1 MASSYQ
7 VTTMDKL
14 SLIPVAASSIA
25 SALIRLLTTP
35 FVGGAKANTFFKD
48 VVYAALRTNLSN
60 ISPGA
65 EQWMNSTTEAEYL
78 GLAKK
83 QNFQPDTDVL
93 GSGLKVHWIGK
104 KTARKVLL
112 YFHGGGYVLAASAGH
127 MQWLFELSQELSKT
141 QDLSVVVVSYTLAP
155 HGQYPTQLK
164 QAAESLEWLLETQQ
178 KKPSDIFIAG
188 DSAGANMTL
197 MLLSHLLHP
206 HSAVSSKIEL
216 SSPLAGVIL
225 ISPWT
230 KFATDDDSASRNHYS
245 DYVTPAAA
253 HRWAGLFLGPGKVDN
268 YNQTAIANA
277 EWFQGLDGKVK
288 DILVWGGGG
297 EALIDSIE
305 VSTKKLQQAHPRVEY
320 VVQPGA
326 SHEDF
331 IIDKLLGYKGKAEG
345 TVVVESWMKA
355 RL

>member
-7 VTTMDKL
+7 VTTTDKL
-14 SLIPVAASSIA
+14 SLVPVAASSIA
-25 SALIRLLTTP
+25 SAIIRLLTRP

-48 VVYAALRTNLSN
+48 IAYAGLRTNLSN

-78 GLAKK
+78 SLAKK

-104 KTARKVLL
+104 KTASKILL
-112 YFHGGGYVLAASAGH
+112 YFHGGGYVLCASAGH
-127 MQWLFELSQELSKT
+127 MQWLFELQQEMSKT
-141 QDLSVVVVSYTLAP
+141 QDLSVIVVSYTLAP
-155 HGQYPTQLK
+155 HAQYPSQLK

-178 KKPSDIFIAG
+178 KQPGDVFIAG
-188 DSAGANMTL
+188 DSAGANMAL
-197 MLLSHLLHP
+197 MLLSHMLHP
-206 HSAVSSKIEL
+206 HSAVSSKINV

-230 KFATDDDSASRNHYS
+230 KFATDDASVGRNQGS
-245 DYVTPAAA
+245 DYVTPEAAN
-253 HRWAGLFLGPGKVDN
+253 RWSALFLGSGRIDN
-268 YNQTAIANA
+268 YNQPVIADA
-277 EWFQGLDGKVK
+277 EWYKGLDNKVK
-288 DILVWGGGG
+288 DILVWGGSG
-297 EALIDSIE
+297 EVLIDSIE
-305 VSTKKLQQAHPRVEY
+305 VATKKLQQAHPRVEY

-331 IIDKLLGYKGKAEG
+331 IIDKLLGYKEKGEG

>member
-1 MASSYQ
+1 
-7 VTTMDKL
+7 MDKL

-178 KKPSDIFIAG
+178 KKPSDVRSSSLLCNWFANFLADLHCRRLSRSQH
-188 DSAGANMTL
+188 DSDAI
-197 MLLSHLLHP
+197 
-206 HSAVSSKIEL
+206 VSSL
-216 SSPLAGVIL
+216 TSPLGCL
-225 ISPWT
+225 EQ
-230 KFATDDDSASRNHYS
+230 N
-245 DYVTPAAA
+245 
-253 HRWAGLFLGPGKVDN
+253 
-268 YNQTAIANA
+268 
-277 EWFQGLDGKVK
+277 
-288 DILVWGGGG
+288 
-297 EALIDSIE
+297 
-305 VSTKKLQQAHPRVEY
+305 
-320 VVQPGA
+320 
-326 SHEDF
+326 
-331 IIDKLLGYKGKAEG
+331 
-345 TVVVESWMKA
+345 
-355 RL
+355 